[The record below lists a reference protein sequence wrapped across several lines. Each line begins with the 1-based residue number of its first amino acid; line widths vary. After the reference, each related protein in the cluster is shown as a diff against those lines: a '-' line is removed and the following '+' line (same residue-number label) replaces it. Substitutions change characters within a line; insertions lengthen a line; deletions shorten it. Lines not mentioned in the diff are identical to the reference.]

1 MPSLLEQERCGTF
14 ASRTLLE
21 SWAMEFS
28 VEFCVDLMPE
38 LKGLELR
45 IQELKGGITN
55 RLYRVVSS
63 DGGDY
68 VFRFYGAKT
77 ELFIDR
83 EVEME
88 NLRRLESSGVT
99 QKLVKY
105 LPERNV
111 TVVEFIPGY
120 VLKNPDFLR
129 EDLWERIMRPIRI
142 VHQSREQLP
151 YHFDPLSEVKRF
163 YKILDGINPD
173 YPEFDIRGTIQAL
186 DRISGIAA
194 IAPSKYVPCH
204 NDLLADNF
212 VLTEDTDG
220 DRGPMVL
227 IDWEYGGMAPPYYDV
242 ADMFQEV
249 LVPRSVERNLLR
261 SYWEDKDLDFHQYMT
276 DLYKPFPD
284 IYWFLWSLIQLN
296 ISMIPFD
303 YYGYGKVK
311 FENAQKNIAYLRDFY
326 QAKL

>member
-1 MPSLLEQERCGTF
+1 MD
-14 ASRTLLE
+14 
-21 SWAMEFS
+21 FS
-28 VEFCVDLMPE
+28 VEICVDLMPE
-38 LKGLELR
+38 LKGLDLN

-83 EVEME
+83 DVEME
-88 NLRRLESSGVT
+88 NLRRLEFSGVT
-99 QKLVKY
+99 QRLVKY

-142 VHQSREQLP
+142 IHQSGVKLP
-151 YHFDPLSEVKRF
+151 YHFDPLIEVKRL
-163 YKILDGINPD
+163 YEILEGINPG

-186 DRISGIAA
+186 DGIGEIAPM
-194 IAPSKYVPCH
+194 APSKYVPCH

-212 VLTEDTDG
+212 VLTEDTG
-220 DRGPMVL
+220 GGKGAMVL

-242 ADMFQEV
+242 ADMFQEI
-249 LVPRSVERNLLR
+249 LAPRSVEENLLR
-261 SYWEDKDLDFHQYMT
+261 AYWEGKDLDFNQYMT

-296 ISMIPFD
+296 VSAIPFD

-326 QAKL
+326 QVKL

>member
-1 MPSLLEQERCGTF
+1 MD
-14 ASRTLLE
+14 
-21 SWAMEFS
+21 FS

-38 LKGLELR
+38 LKGLELC

-99 QKLVKY
+99 QRLVKY

-142 VHQSREQLP
+142 VHQSRVNLP
-151 YHFDPLSEVKRF
+151 YRFDPLLEVKRF
-163 YKILDGINPD
+163 YKILEGINPN
-173 YPEFDIRGTIQAL
+173 YPEFDSEERFRPWAESV
-186 DRISGIAA
+186 RSR
-194 IAPSKYVPCH
+194 PS
-204 NDLLADNF
+204 
-212 VLTEDTDG
+212 
-220 DRGPMVL
+220 
-227 IDWEYGGMAPPYYDV
+227 
-242 ADMFQEV
+242 
-249 LVPRSVERNLLR
+249 LLR
-261 SYWEDKDLDFHQYMT
+261 NM
-276 DLYKPFPD
+276 FPVTT
-284 IYWFLWSLIQLN
+284 IYWRITLSSQR
-296 ISMIPFD
+296 IPTAPESRWF
-303 YYGYGKVK
+303 
-311 FENAQKNIAYLRDFY
+311 
-326 QAKL
+326 